1 MYYLGL
7 DLHKRY
13 VTACALDSAG
23 QVVAAE
29 RRLPTTL
36 DALLGF
42 VEALGGPA
50 TVAVEAT
57 LHWGWVHDQLTAVG
71 YPVVVAHPQQVKLI
85 CHARCKTD
93 PIDAKKL
100 ADLLRTN
107 LLPAIWVPEAE
118 TRARRQLLRGRAF
131 LVRLRTKLKNRIH
144 AYLAEQNERVEATD
158 LYGQAGRAWLATVP
172 LPREVREQVELLLE
186 LVDHL
191 TDRLRR
197 LDRRIRDRVTLSAEA
212 KQLMTIPGVGPYGA
226 WLILAEL
233 GPIDR
238 FPSAQA
244 LASYAGLGPSTRS
257 SGGKTAHGSVGMAGS
272 HWLKWI
278 LIEAVQTL
286 QRRPGPVREQYERLL
301 RAKGKQKATVAAARK
316 LATYI
321 YWMRREGW
329 TYEQWLAQHQTAKR
343 EGRPI
348 HSLATVA

>member
-1 MYYLGL
+1 MYYVSGV

-13 VTACALDSAG
+13 VTCCALDSDGA
-23 QVVAAE
+23 VVAAE
-29 RRLPTTL
+29 RRLPTTVE
-36 DALLGF
+36 ALLGF
-42 VEALGGPA
+42 VTALEGPA

-57 LHWGWVHDQLTAVG
+57 LHWAWVHDQLSAAG

-93 PIDAKKL
+93 PIDARKL
-100 ADLLRTN
+100 ADLLRTH
-107 LLPAIWVPEAE
+107 LLPAIWVPDAE

-144 AYLAEQNERVEATD
+144 AYLAEQNERVEVSD
-158 LYGQAGRAWLATVP
+158 LYGQAGRAWLATVA
-172 LPREVREQVELLLE
+172 LPREVREQVELVLE

-191 TDRLRR
+191 LRR

-226 WLILAEL
+226 LLILAEL
-233 GPIDR
+233 GRLER

-244 LASYAGLGPSTRS
+244 VASYAGLVPSTRS

-278 LIEAVQTL
+278 LIEAVVTL
-286 QRRPGPVREQYERLL
+286 KRRPSPVRNHYEKLL
-301 RAKGKQKATVAAARK
+301 RAKGKQKAAVAAVRK

-329 TYEQWLAQHQTAKR
+329 TYEQWLAQHQAAKR
-343 EGRPI
+343 EGRPV
-348 HSLATVA
+348 HSLATVAVA